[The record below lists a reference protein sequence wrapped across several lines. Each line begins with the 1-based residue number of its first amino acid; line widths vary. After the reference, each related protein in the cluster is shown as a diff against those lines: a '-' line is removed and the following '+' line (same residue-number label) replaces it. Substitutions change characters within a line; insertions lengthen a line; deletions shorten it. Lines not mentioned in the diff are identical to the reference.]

1 MKKEYTI
8 VNLVEIDGKVL
19 NLEELPPEQ
28 RKQLALKWQD
38 KIMQPAGY
46 IRKTATERPGGQVE
60 ERKECKDG
68 YRVL

>member
-19 NLEELPPEQ
+19 NLEDLQTDQ
-28 RKQLALKWQD
+28 RKQMALKWQD

-46 IRKTATERPGGQVE
+46 IRKTA
-60 ERKECKDG
+60 
-68 YRVL
+68 

>member
-28 RKQLALKWQD
+28 RK
-38 KIMQPAGY
+38 
-46 IRKTATERPGGQVE
+46 TA
-60 ERKECKDG
+60 
-68 YRVL
+68 

>member
-8 VNLVEIDGKVL
+8 VNLVAIDGKVL

-46 IRKTATERPGGQVE
+46 IRKTA
-60 ERKECKDG
+60 
-68 YRVL
+68 